1 MGVYRMRGVSKAT
14 GLPESVTV
22 RCDGMA
28 AAQDLMQM
36 SHHRVVCLW
45 EQTKK
50 GWVPHARLIRREN
63 SPHETT
69 N

>member
-22 RCDGMA
+22 GCDGMA
-28 AAQDLMQM
+28 AARGLMSM
-36 SHHRVVCLW
+36 THHQVVCLW

-50 GWVPHARLIRREN
+50 GWEQRACLIRREK
-63 SPHETT
+63 SRHETT

>member
-14 GLPESVTV
+14 GLTESVTV
-22 RCDGMA
+22 GCDGMA
-28 AAQDLMQM
+28 AAHGLMQM
-36 SHHRVVCLW
+36 SHRGVVCLW

-63 SPHETT
+63 SRHETT